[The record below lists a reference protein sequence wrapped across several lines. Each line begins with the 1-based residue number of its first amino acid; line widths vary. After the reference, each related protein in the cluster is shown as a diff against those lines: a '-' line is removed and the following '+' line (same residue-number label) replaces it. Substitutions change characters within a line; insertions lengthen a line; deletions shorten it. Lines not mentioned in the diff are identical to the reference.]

1 MVTCVKFKFILRHEK
16 LIRSSIPAKILTFL
30 KLNNKIAWWK
40 LLKNYACIKVLV
52 LKLANEVIIKL
63 VGKLL

>member
-16 LIRSSIPAKILTFL
+16 IKKIVNSCTTKILTFFQ
-30 KLNNKIAWWK
+30 LNNKIAWWK

-52 LKLANEVIIKL
+52 FQI
-63 VGKLL
+63 GK